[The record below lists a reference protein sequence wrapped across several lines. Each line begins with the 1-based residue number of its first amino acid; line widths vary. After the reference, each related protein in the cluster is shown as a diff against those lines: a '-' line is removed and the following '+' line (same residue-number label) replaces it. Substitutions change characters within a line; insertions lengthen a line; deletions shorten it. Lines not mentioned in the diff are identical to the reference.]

1 MENKEDIQVEENQS
15 EVFEGREE
23 EMAASAAEI
32 RAYARE
38 AMRGKWGYGI
48 IVWLLAMLLD
58 TIFSLPVYLANDEGL
73 FDDIWNIVST
83 GFSWCMWFGIMAC
96 FLDIVRKQPKSY
108 KRLFT
113 AFRSFEFFFKFLIT
127 EFFQT
132 LFLICWT
139 LLLFVPGLIKYYSYA
154 MTEFILMDH
163 PEYGPLQAI
172 TESRKMMYGHRMQ
185 LLILGCS
192 FIGWFLLC
200 IVTLGIASLW
210 VIPYYNAARAKFYQD
225 LKAKYENQ

>member
-1 MENKEDIQVEENQS
+1 
-15 EVFEGREE
+15 
-23 EMAASAAEI
+23 MAASAAEI

-113 AFRSFEFFFKFLIT
+113 AFRSFGITRNTVTACNYSFLVVLSLVGSSSASSRSASPLYGLSPTTTRLGLSSTKTLRQNTRINKKLGGYLPAFLID
-127 EFFQT
+127 
-132 LFLICWT
+132 
-139 LLLFVPGLIKYYSYA
+139 P
-154 MTEFILMDH
+154 
-163 PEYGPLQAI
+163 
-172 TESRKMMYGHRMQ
+172 
-185 LLILGCS
+185 
-192 FIGWFLLC
+192 
-200 IVTLGIASLW
+200 SLSSADYFTCTRS
-210 VIPYYNAARAKFYQD
+210 VLPAPRTR
-225 LKAKYENQ
+225 